1 MPSLDIEEALAQA
14 QDAPARSVTRLA
26 SRSDLGPRPQVP
38 SGILTDALDG
48 LRSILSQLSSV
59 RAIIVNAMEGM
70 QSFETSA
77 NSHAPAISSDPIPS
91 LAPPASTSG
100 LSEAPTTDAAS
111 SQRAD
116 SPNKTDGDRSTP
128 FEAPQYSASTEQ
140 ILKRINANAANGTPG
155 FEAAKEQIMRDMA
168 TSDKFPTPTPPRE
181 ASVPNKNSKVTK
193 RASFANG
200 NGENAAVKMEGVT
213 PDGAPSTASRGRGVG
228 RPRGRG
234 RGGGRGGKRKR
245 EDRSDGEDS
254 DSDEISTPT
263 ALITKSGRS
272 VQKPT
277 AFVPPPPPSPTTTK
291 KRKISTGR
299 NLENA
304 KCKVCMRGTSPQ
316 SNMIV
321 FCDGCNTP
329 YHMYCHHPPIDKAV
343 VEELEKEW
351 YCRQCEK
358 VRIVPVPEAEIA
370 GFVTANGV
378 SAEEVSRPIVN
389 C

>member
-1 MPSLDIEEALAQA
+1 MP
-14 QDAPARSVTRLA
+14 
-26 SRSDLGPRPQVP
+26 
-38 SGILTDALDG
+38 
-48 LRSILSQLSSV
+48 
-59 RAIIVNAMEGM
+59 
-70 QSFETSA
+70 
-77 NSHAPAISSDPIPS
+77 
-91 LAPPASTSG
+91 
-100 LSEAPTTDAAS
+100 
-111 SQRAD
+111 
-116 SPNKTDGDRSTP
+116 K
-128 FEAPQYSASTEQ
+128 
-140 ILKRINANAANGTPG
+140 
-155 FEAAKEQIMRDMA
+155 
-168 TSDKFPTPTPPRE
+168 
-181 ASVPNKNSKVTK
+181 KNSKAAK

-200 NGENAAVKMEGVT
+200 DGEHGTVKVEGAT

-358 VRIVPVPEAEIA
+358 ERIVPVPEAEVA
-370 GFVTANGV
+370 GFVAANGA
-378 SAEEVSRPIVN
+378 SAEEASF
-389 C
+389 